1 MLIVGSSVPAAAR
14 TARTI
19 ARSGDSPAWT
29 SARTLFQPGERFQ
42 GQLGAVEP
50 FFPQASA
57 RPEALQS
64 GRDAEGDGIKWLG
77 HLSLIRVVAT
87 PKMIIPDSLSDK
99 RRISH
104 A

>member
-1 MLIVGSSVPAAAR
+1 MNQCPDAV
-14 TARTI
+14 
-19 ARSGDSPAWT
+19 
-29 SARTLFQPGERFQ
+29 QPGERFQ

-77 HLSLIRVVAT
+77 HLSFLPVVAT
-87 PKMIIPDSLSDK
+87 PRMIITDSLSDK
-99 RRISH
+99 RRIRMRDNCLDWVRV
-104 A
+104 